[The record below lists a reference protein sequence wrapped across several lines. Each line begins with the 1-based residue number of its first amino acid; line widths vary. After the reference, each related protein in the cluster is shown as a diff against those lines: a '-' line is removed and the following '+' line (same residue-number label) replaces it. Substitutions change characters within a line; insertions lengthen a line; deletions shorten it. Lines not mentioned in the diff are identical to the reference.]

1 MKAIR
6 LNPLW
11 GVIGF
16 VTVAVWGGVAEAAT
30 LILGASAQ
38 SRYDAFGVDLLA
50 VDPSQSLPISNTLT
64 GFRDGIEHRSYFVF
78 DVSSL
83 SQPVVGATL
92 RLLNKRYY
100 STENS
105 ETIELFDV
113 KPENR
118 TQLVGGFQRRDIFD
132 DLGEGTT
139 YGTATLTT
147 TPPQTDFDNLVE
159 EYFEVTL
166 TAAAIADI
174 NQAAARGD
182 GFFSLGVKLAAED
195 RQSPYTFTCEYA
207 NGQPIP
213 GCTLTGLQV
222 EGVVFSGG
230 ARDERKISEVPGELI
245 LELEDSPPYTGVPE
259 SSTVLS
265 LLGLGL
271 SGVILKGVQQRR
283 P

>member
-6 LNPLW
+6 LNQLL

-16 VTVAVWGGVAEAAT
+16 VTVTVWGGVAAAAT

-64 GFRDGIEHRSYFVF
+64 GFRAGIEHRSYFVF
-78 DVSSL
+78 NVSAIA
-83 SQPVVGATL
+83 QPVISAKL

-100 STENS
+100 STANS

-132 DLGEGTT
+132 DLGEGAA
-139 YGTATLTT
+139 YGTATLTA

-159 EYFEVTL
+159 DYFEVTL

-174 NQAAARGD
+174 NQAAATSD
-182 GFFSLGVKLAAED
+182 GVFSMGVKLAAEEV
-195 RQSPYTFTCEYA
+195 QSPYTFTCKDA
-207 NGQPIP
+207 AGQPIP

-230 ARDERKISEVPGELI
+230 ARDGRKISEVPGELI
-245 LELEDSPPYTGVPE
+245 LELEASPPYTGVPE

-271 SGVILKGVQQRR
+271 SGIILKSMPRR
-283 P
+283 R